1 MKKTAELLNWA
12 QEQLRDAGIPE
23 AEAESELLLEEHT
36 GLTRTG
42 LYMNLGSCASMDEEL
57 LEDRIAKRRNRFPLA
72 YIIGKARFMGFD
84 FLVDERVLI
93 PRQETELLVENT
105 VNTSYVVRRTSNNE
119 ISILDIGTGSGN
131 IAVSLAKLIPEAKI
145 FATDISEDA
154 LAVAEKN
161 AVLNT
166 VRDEIT
172 FIRSDLFLGIG
183 NLRKN
188 SVDIIVSNPPYI
200 PAAQIAGLQPEIRFE
215 PRIALDGGEDGADFH
230 RRIISEAPAYL
241 RNGGFLFME
250 MGAGQSAGI
259 TGMVSKNGNYVK
271 FGIIKDYAG
280 IDRIVWAVK
289 R

>member
-1 MKKTAELLNWA
+1 M
-12 QEQLRDAGIPE
+12 
-23 AEAESELLLEEHT
+23 
-36 GLTRTG
+36 
-42 LYMNLGSCASMDEEL
+42 
-57 LEDRIAKRRNRFPLA
+57 
-72 YIIGKARFMGFD
+72 
-84 FLVDERVLI
+84 
-93 PRQETELLVENT
+93 
-105 VNTSYVVRRTSNNE
+105 
-119 ISILDIGTGSGN
+119 
-131 IAVSLAKLIPEAKI
+131 
-145 FATDISEDA
+145 
-154 LAVAEKN
+154 
-161 AVLNT
+161 
-166 VRDEIT
+166 
-172 FIRSDLFLGIG
+172 GIG

>member
-105 VNTSYVVRRTSNNE
+105 VNTSYVEQRNINIRYRDGKREYS
-119 ISILDIGTGSGN
+119 GFTG
-131 IAVSLAKLIPEAKI
+131 K
-145 FATDISEDA
+145 
-154 LAVAEKN
+154 
-161 AVLNT
+161 
-166 VRDEIT
+166 
-172 FIRSDLFLGIG
+172 
-183 NLRKN
+183 
-188 SVDIIVSNPPYI
+188 
-200 PAAQIAGLQPEIRFE
+200 
-215 PRIALDGGEDGADFH
+215 AD
-230 RRIISEAPAYL
+230 P
-241 RNGGFLFME
+241 
-250 MGAGQSAGI
+250 
-259 TGMVSKNGNYVK
+259 
-271 FGIIKDYAG
+271 
-280 IDRIVWAVK
+280 
-289 R
+289 